1 MWPPAACCLSDGG
14 QCVSI
19 HTLPSIHHHLQ
30 HTLKPPYTPPLRA
43 HTHTSDCAAQCD
55 PAAAADHGG
64 CSVFSDRRPRSV
76 AVTVLVVVEM
86 FNALNNLSE
95 DASLLTLPPWSNPA
109 LLVAILGSLVL
120 HWAVLS
126 LKPLAGLFGVAPLGA
141 HELAAV
147 VALSAPVVLLD
158 EVLKALSRGG
168 AAGVLAQVVRR
179 WAAMR
184 QNSGLGF
191 VVGGFGAGGGGGG
204 GGAAA
209 GGLLQ
214 RRRGGGCSSSGFG
227 RSGSGSGGGGG
238 FAGAE
243 GTPLLSIHVASPALI
258 GSSGTGGGRAAADV
272 AAAAADKL
280 H

>member
-1 MWPPAACCLSDGG
+1 MLCVWVRRNVCFLRTLATNTPP
-14 QCVSI
+14 
-19 HTLPSIHHHLQ
+19 T
-30 HTLKPPYTPPLRA
+30 PPNAKTTIYPPPLRA
-43 HTHTSDCAAQCD
+43 HAHTSDCAGQCD

-191 VVGGFGAGGGGGG
+191 VVGGFGAGGGVGGG
-204 GGAAA
+204 AA

-214 RRRGGGCSSSGFG
+214 RRRGGGGSSSGFG
-227 RSGSGSGGGGG
+227 RSGSGSGGG

-258 GSSGTGGGRAAADV
+258 GSSGTGAGRAAADV
-272 AAAAADKL
+272 AAGSADKI